1 MMQELEEGKLAFS
14 SFRVLRGN
22 ADGMERSELFRNMGQ
37 LFSHVSGRC
46 SDEQVA
52 QYDNVLCQLA
62 ELVEVEARAFVAAIL
77 APLERAPGTAVVRLA
92 NDDIEVARPLLQFS
106 TVLSDDDLIEIV
118 NNKSEDHRVAIA
130 GRRDVTERV
139 GEAIVDQGEQASV
152 VQLVRN
158 DSAKLAG
165 FTLEKLIQ
173 RAAQDDEIAHDLRER
188 RDIDWIAI
196 RDEVSEAGRK
206 VLETL
211 SLVESKPAPDTMGT
225 VSAVVFNRIRN
236 RAGFSAPEWKVA
248 WYQVKALNDRQQL
261 DQRAL
266 ARFARFGYGHHTAA
280 ALAVMLSVPPNVFVK
295 WLATQDYNAVTVAC
309 KAVGVVPDMFRSSF
323 EILPWRDMPTKE
335 DLDANVER
343 FIGMSRDEAE
353 GIFELWQGHGSGQR
367 AEDRKI
373 SAA

>member
-1 MMQELEEGKLAFS
+1 MQELEEGKLAFS